1 MKAPAFAYARPK
13 RLIDVLALLEKHGD
27 EARLLAGGQTL
38 LATLN
43 MRLSEPALLIDMQ
56 SVAELRGIA
65 AGLGRGAGAEAS
77 AGGSGS
83 GGLSAGV
90 LRIGA
95 MVTHSEIEASA
106 AVAQHA
112 PLLRM
117 AAPHI
122 AHRAIRNL
130 GTFGGSIA
138 YGDPAAEWPACL
150 LALEGVVVA
159 RSLQG
164 ERRIP
169 AQDFFT
175 GLYTTAL
182 AANEV
187 IVACEVPVARPMQR
201 FAFDEL
207 VRRHGDYAAVGLAA
221 SALEAEGLLKNV
233 RLAWIGVGG
242 MPQRSRATEKALDG
256 LRLNENVGEGQGP
269 GANEALIARA
279 LVALRA
285 ELQPEADLT
294 HTVAAKQHLAG
305 VMLKRALKTLSAT
318 QG

>member
-56 SVAELRGIA
+56 SVAELRGISV
-65 AGLGRGAGAEAS
+65 GFGSGAGAS

-83 GGLSAGV
+83 GSLSAAV

-106 AVAQHA
+106 EIAQHA

-207 VRRHGDYAAVGLAA
+207 VRRHGDYAVVGLAA
-221 SALEAEGLLKNV
+221 SALEAEGLLKDV

-242 MPQRSRATEKALDG
+242 MPQRSRTTEKVLNG
-256 LRLNENVGEGQGP
+256 LRLSESVGEGQGP

-279 LVALRA
+279 LAALRA

-294 HTVAAKQHLAG
+294 HSAATKQHLAG

>member
-1 MKAPAFAYARPK
+1 MKAPAFSYARP
-13 RLIDVLALLEKHGD
+13 RRMAEVLTLLEQHGD

-43 MRLSEPALLIDMQ
+43 MRLSEPALLIDLQ
-56 SVAELRGIA
+56 SVQELK
-65 AGLGRGAGAEAS
+65 GLRLTGNC
-77 AGGSGS
+77 
-83 GGLSAGV
+83 

-106 AVAQHA
+106 LVAQHA
-112 PLLRM
+112 PLLSL

-130 GTFGGSIA
+130 GTLGGSIA

-150 LALEGVVVA
+150 LALDGMVVA
-159 RSLQG
+159 HSLQG
-164 ERRIP
+164 ERRI
-169 AQDFFT
+169 AARDFFT
-175 GLYTTAL
+175 GLYTTEL

-187 IVACEVPVARPMQR
+187 IVACEIPVATATHR

-207 VRRHGDYAAVGLAA
+207 ARRHGDYAVVGLAA
-221 SALEAEGLLKNV
+221 TAQWHDGVLDQV
-233 RLAWIGVGG
+233 RLAWIGVGS
-242 MPQRSRATEKALDG
+242 MPLRSTATEQVLQGQRLSDG
-256 LRLNENVGEGQGP
+256 LL
-269 GANEALIARA
+269 ARA
-279 LVALRA
+279 LEALRS

-294 HTVAAKQHLAG
+294 HSVAAKRHLAG
-305 VMLKRALKTLSAT
+305 VMLKRTLNALGQQPTL

>member
-1 MKAPAFAYARPK
+1 MKAPAFSYARPK
-13 RLIDVLALLEKHGD
+13 HLAEVLALLEKHGD

-56 SVAELRGIA
+56 SVQELK
-65 AGLGRGAGAEAS
+65 
-77 AGGSGS
+77 
-83 GGLSAGV
+83 GLSMAGNC

-106 AVAQHA
+106 LVAQHA
-112 PLLRM
+112 PLLSM

-150 LALEGVVVA
+150 LALDGIVVA

-164 ERRIP
+164 DRRI
-169 AQDFFT
+169 AARDFFT
-175 GLYTTAL
+175 GLYTTEL

-187 IVACEVPVARPMQR
+187 IAACEVPLATPTHR
-201 FAFDEL
+201 FAFEEL
-207 VRRHGDYAAVGLAA
+207 ARRHGDYAVVGLAA
-221 SALEAEGLLKNV
+221 SAQMNKGELNQL
-233 RLAWIGVGG
+233 RLAWIGVGNL
-242 MPQRSRATEKALDG
+242 PLRSTATELVLQGQRLSDTLLAQAL
-256 LRLNENVGEGQGP
+256 
-269 GANEALIARA
+269 EALRS
-279 LVALRA
+279 
-285 ELQPEADLT
+285 ELQAEADLT
-294 HTVAAKQHLAG
+294 HSATAKQHLAG
-305 VMLKRALKTLSAT
+305 VMLKRVLNTMCSPAPALNSAST
-318 QG
+318 V

>member
-1 MKAPAFAYARPK
+1 MKAPAFAYARPT
-13 RLIDVLALLEKHGD
+13 RLTDVLALLEKHGD

-56 SVAELRGIA
+56 AVAELK
-65 AGLGRGAGAEAS
+65 GLTMVGNC
-77 AGGSGS
+77 
-83 GGLSAGV
+83 LH
-90 LRIGA
+90 IGA
-95 MVTHSEIEASA
+95 MVTHSEVEASPL
-106 AVAQHA
+106 VAQHA

-150 LALEGVVVA
+150 LALDGVVIA
-159 RSLQG
+159 RSRQG
-164 ERRIP
+164 ERRIA

-182 AANEV
+182 EANEV
-187 IVACEVPVARPMQR
+187 IVACEVPISAPSQR

-207 VRRHGDYAAVGLAA
+207 VRRHGDYAVVGLAA
-221 SALEAEGLLKNV
+221 SAQEHEGVLTDV
-233 RLAWIGVGG
+233 RLAWIGVGST
-242 MPQRSRATEKALDG
+242 PQRSRATEQALDG
-256 LRLNENVGEGQGP
+256 LPLNQD
-269 GANEALIARA
+269 LIAQA
-279 LVALRA
+279 LQTLRA

-294 HTVAAKQHLAG
+294 HSVATKQHLAG
-305 VMLKRALKTLSAT
+305 VLLKRALQTLSAPRHA
-318 QG
+318 GGSAPIA